1 MPSDGHGA
9 GSGDMN
15 SSLLPPMVVVVQG
28 EKVLW
33 GEDAFDFVWLSTLV
47 IVLSSNP
54 WNIRSSSEAKG
65 WMSWDI
71 IMLMTSSMLTSC
83 DVINDV
89 FIYHL
94 TLQLILWS

>member
-15 SSLLPPMVVVVQG
+15 SSLLPPMVVVQG

-65 WMSWDI
+65 WINDV
-71 IMLMTSSMLTSC
+71 
-83 DVINDV
+83 VINDV
-89 FIYHL
+89 ISVVTDGIMRCH
-94 TLQLILWS
+94 

>member
-33 GEDAFDFVWLSTLV
+33 GEDAFDVVWLSTLV

-65 WMSWDI
+65 GDELGWNRAGDI
-71 IMLMTSSMLTSC
+71 FNTEVMWC
-83 DVINDV
+83 
-89 FIYHL
+89 H
-94 TLQLILWS
+94 